1 MEQWWQIAPLVLC
14 KTLRSH
20 LSFCT
25 EKKFDKANYNF
36 YLSPILKNIE
46 EQSVLTITYYI
57 SRLNIYSLHCFVSSF
72 SFNLCRH
79 LDWFQFIRIPAA
91 VLWDSCHIPPDRCQ
105 QAWDAFFW
113 NRNLDE
119 RCLFLAT
126 FSITFFYSGRTAKVK
141 AVGFILYLIPTI
153 AFYIFYNIHLTSA
166 MCAGWPSNLW
176 KVCRC
181 CWCRCLR
188 STQTFSGIFW
198 LNLNF
203 WCRL

>member
-36 YLSPILKNIE
+36 YFKYILKITLRLGIISPILKDIE

-79 LDWFQFIRIPAA
+79 LDCFQFIRIPAA

-113 NRNLDE
+113 NRNLNPTKDVFFWQ
-119 RCLFLAT
+119 LFPSHFSTVEEQPRSKLLAL
-126 FSITFFYSGRTAKVK
+126 FCI
-141 AVGFILYLIPTI
+141 
-153 AFYIFYNIHLTSA
+153 
-166 MCAGWPSNLW
+166 
-176 KVCRC
+176 
-181 CWCRCLR
+181 
-188 STQTFSGIFW
+188 
-198 LNLNF
+198 
-203 WCRL
+203 